1 MPSETPDD
9 LITSDSDSECDSS
22 NPFDYRSRGSS
33 IESNSETES
42 SLSSTSSTSSPTPF
56 SMIYQSKWYN
66 LFPLRRPNPSPIPRL
81 VESLDVHVLFHELL
95 SPLLGIHDIQNNS
108 DVVYCKCSLSF
119 SMLTLLVNSS
129 QHPLSPKCPSKFQS
143 FHHDSLFHDSVI
155 FCVNSV
161 SVDSIMMIALQGDVL
176 PPKATC
182 FEPKIPPG
190 IFLTQSS
197 TSSK

>member
-1 MPSETPDD
+1 
-9 LITSDSDSECDSS
+9 
-22 NPFDYRSRGSS
+22 
-33 IESNSETES
+33 
-42 SLSSTSSTSSPTPF
+42 
-56 SMIYQSKWYN
+56 MIYQSKWYN
-66 LFPLRRPNPSPIPRL
+66 LYPLRRPNPSHIPRL

-108 DVVYCKCSLSF
+108 DVVYCKFLFLDQYSPLP
-119 SMLTLLVNSS
+119 VNSC
-129 QHPLSPKCPSKFQS
+129 QHHLSPTSITSPTKFQS

-190 IFLTQSS
+190 IFLTQSCL
-197 TSSK
+197 